1 MSSDNDDP
9 KRLADTE
16 GTADS
21 EGKSDDR
28 NLTVAGGNTT
38 ASPPPPRTAQG
49 GEVVKD
55 LVVPKPPNEFPRSE
69 DRGSP
74 GVQDRNVIIQISP
87 PKEIGVTEVV
97 QENIISR
104 SQAEHE
110 DKPADS

>member
-21 EGKSDDR
+21 EGKPDDR
-28 NLTVAGGNTT
+28 NLTATGGNTT
-38 ASPPPPRTAQG
+38 APPPPPRTTQG

-55 LVVPKPPNEFPRSE
+55 LVVPKPLNESSKSE

-74 GVQDRNVIIQISP
+74 GVQDRDVIIQMSP
-87 PKEIGVTEVV
+87 PKETEVTEVI
-97 QENIISR
+97 QEKIIPH

-110 DKPADS
+110 DKPAGT